1 MNSSQYDII
10 QVCDDIK
17 SLLLDKNEKYG
28 DSALNPT
35 RIMSKCDAIEQ
46 IKVRIDDKLSR
57 LAQGSVDEDEDVIN
71 DLIGYLILLKIA
83 KQRQGIIDDFENT
96 NIDHFINGKENDE
109 NVVFLSGLDNK
120 DSSKYNKSHTPNHY
134 FR

>member
-96 NIDHFINGKENDE
+96 NIDHFINGQENDE